1 MSAKT
6 VLSVKGM
13 TCASCAQGITRHLNK
28 KGYSDVHVF
37 YETGQVEIDNLQ
49 DSSLNEVISE
59 INSLGY
65 KASTP
70 ESGHHEHGSWSVL
83 KIKFGIAVLFTI
95 PLLLP
100 MIVHIPQLH
109 QPIVQLIL
117 STPVVIIGIM
127 HFGKSAWGSLKHGV
141 PNMDVLISIGSLT
154 AYIYSIAGW
163 MMSTNHEAS
172 MQYLFFETSATI
184 ITLVLLGNLIEE
196 NSLKKT
202 TSALEML
209 TALQPQKANRIVDAL
224 TEKERTVEITI
235 DLLNPNDLVLIRTG
249 ERIPADGTV
258 YEGAAVIDEASMTGE
273 SLPVEKNINDKVMA
287 GTIVEDGS
295 IKIFVE
301 KTGAKT
307 ILSSMIEL
315 VRRSAQHK
323 PSIQRLGDKISA
335 IFVPAVI
342 LIAVITFL
350 LSYFA
355 FGIELPQAIMHS
367 IAVLVVSCPCA
378 MGLATPTAVS
388 VGIGRAAKSGILIKG
403 GDTLERLSE
412 TQTIVFDKTGTL
424 TTGKFSIKSINYHA
438 EKEVV
443 DYLLYTLEQYS
454 NHPIANSISEYLSD
468 YTFLKPP
475 VILGEIKE
483 EKGKGIIANDK
494 EGNQYILGSY
504 KSINRTDIE
513 SGHQVYLIKGNTLL
527 ATVDIE
533 DEIREDAKEL
543 IEWFKSKN
551 IKPIMLSGDSTARCK
566 EVAIAIGIEEYY
578 GEQLPTDKTEFIEKA
593 SKVSKVTMVGDGI
606 NDAAA
611 LSLSNV
617 GIAMGTGAVIAME
630 TSDIVLINERHLSSL
645 KEAFNI
651 SALTITTIKQ
661 NLFWAFFYNVLAIPV
676 AAIGLLS
683 PMIASLSMAFSDV
696 IVIGNSL
703 RLKIKR

>member
-6 VLSVKGM
+6 VLAVKGM
-13 TCASCAQGITRHLNK
+13 TCASCAQGITRHLQK
-28 KGYSDVHVF
+28 KGYSEVHVF
-37 YETGQVEIDNLQ
+37 YETGQVEIDNLPA
-49 DSSLNEVISE
+49 DSVDTVISE

-65 KASTP
+65 NAGTP
-70 ESGHHEHGSWSVL
+70 QVGQHEHGSWSAL
-83 KIKFGIAVLFTI
+83 KIKFAVSVLFTI

-100 MIVHIPQLH
+100 MIIHLPVMH
-109 QPIVQLIL
+109 QPMVQLLL
-117 STPVVIIGIM
+117 STPVVIIGII
-127 HFGKSAWGSLKHGV
+127 HFGKSAWGSLKNGV
-141 PNMDVLISIGSLT
+141 PNMDVLIAIGSLT

-163 MMSTNHEAS
+163 LMSTNHEAS

-184 ITLVLLGNLIEE
+184 VTLVLLGNLIEE

-202 TSALEML
+202 SSALEML

-224 TEKERTVEITI
+224 TDKERTVEIAI
-235 DLLNPNDLVLIRTG
+235 DLLNPNDLVLIRSG

-258 YEGAAVIDEASMTGE
+258 YEGSAIIDEASMTGE

-301 KTGAKT
+301 KTGDKT

-315 VRRSAQHK
+315 VKRSVLHK

-335 IFVPAVI
+335 VFVPIVLVLSA
-342 LIAVITFL
+342 ITFL
-350 LSYFA
+350 LSYFL
-355 FGIELPQAIMHS
+355 FSIELPQAIMHA
-367 IAVLVVSCPCA
+367 IAVLVISCPCA

-388 VGIGRAAKSGILIKG
+388 VGIGRAAKNGILIKG

-424 TTGKFSIKSINYHA
+424 TTGKFVIKSINYNS
-438 EKEVV
+438 EKELA
-443 DYLLYTLEQYS
+443 DYLIYTLEQYS
-454 NHPIANSISEYLSD
+454 NHPIANAINDHYSNF
-468 YTFLKPP
+468 TFLKPP
-475 VILGEIKE
+475 VILSEIKE
-483 EKGKGIIANDK
+483 EKGRGITATDK
-494 EGNQYILGSY
+494 EGNKYILGSY
-504 KSINRTDIE
+504 KSINNESIE
-513 SGHQVYLIKGNTLL
+513 AGHQVYLTKGDQLL
-527 ATVDIE
+527 ASIDLE
-533 DEIREDAKEL
+533 DQIREDARAL
-543 IEWFKSKN
+543 ITWFKERN
-551 IKPIMLSGDSTARCK
+551 IKPIMLSGDSKARCK
-566 EVAIAIGIEEYY
+566 EVADQLGLEEYY
-578 GEQLPTDKTEFIEKA
+578 GEQLPTDKTKFIEER
-593 SKVSKVTMVGDGI
+593 SKTSKVTMVGDGI

-645 KEAFNI
+645 KEAFRI
-651 SALTITTIKQ
+651 SELTISTIKQ
-661 NLFWAFFYNVLAIPV
+661 NLFWAFFYNVIAIPI
-676 AAIGLLS
+676 AAFGFLS